1 MSEPKKTESFAGN
14 VMKYSIATY
23 LGFGI
28 SGAALI
34 IKGVLPAESYAV
46 PASFMAY
53 TMSLMN
59 VGMLGLD
66 QSLLRF
72 YHEPPA
78 GSTGRSMFA
87 ACTRLS
93 VLVMLLVGGIGSI
106 FFAKPLAAAFGLGAN
121 GAGLVPFLFLTYLAM
136 EYLEHK
142 AGEKTTHMVRKAG
155 KMGPLIGGV
164 AGVLPQC
171 GFSAAASN
179 LYAGRVITLGT
190 LIAIYLSTSD
200 EMLPILISEKMDI
213 RFVLGVLGAKAAIGA
228 AAGFVIDLL
237 VRERKMHPHDHVHG
251 HGENDH
257 EEEEHIHEICEHENC
272 HCEEDGIFLSAVKHT
287 LHITFFIIVIGFV
300 LNTALHFVGEDVLA
314 GLILNRPVLGPVLA
328 GLVGLIPN
336 CAASVTITQLY
347 ISGVIS
353 LGAMMSGLL
362 VGAGVGLLVLFR
374 VNPDKKENLK
384 IVGILY
390 VIGVLTGIV
399 INWL

>member
-1 MSEPKKTESFAGN
+1 MLDVVLDTLID
-14 VMKYSIATY
+14 SI
-23 LGFGI
+23 
-28 SGAALI
+28 
-34 IKGVLPAESYAV
+34 K
-46 PASFMAY
+46 
-53 TMSLMN
+53 
-59 VGMLGLD
+59 
-66 QSLLRF
+66 
-72 YHEPPA
+72 
-78 GSTGRSMFA
+78 
-87 ACTRLS
+87 
-93 VLVMLLVGGIGSI
+93 
-106 FFAKPLAAAFGLGAN
+106 
-121 GAGLVPFLFLTYLAM
+121 LVPFLFLTYLAM

-155 KMGPLIGGV
+155 KLGPLIGGV

-213 RFVLGVLGAKAAIGA
+213 RFVLGVLGAKAVIGA
-228 AAGFVIDLL
+228 VAGFVIDLL
-237 VRERKMHPHDHVHG
+237 IREQKVHHHEHPEHG
-251 HGENDH
+251 HKHGYSEQSVQVQETEADNHGHADHHHDH
-257 EEEEHIHEICEHENC
+257 EEEDHAEQEHIHEICEHDNC

-287 LHITFFIIVIGFV
+287 LQITFFIMVIGFV
-300 LNTALHFVGEDVLA
+300 LNVVLHFVGEDALA
-314 GLILNRPVLGPVLA
+314 NLILNRPVLGPVLA

-336 CAASVTITQLY
+336 CAASVTVTQLY
-347 ISGVIS
+347 LKEVIS

-390 VIGVLTGIV
+390 VIGVLVGIV
-399 INWL
+399 IG